1 MSRPA
6 HESGAV
12 IAVDQEVFVSDRVA
26 VLLRYA
32 IAYSTGL
39 AFRVECI
46 RGRPAT
52 DRATWLA
59 SPKTAELAP
68 ADDDTA
74 NGDPDQLRV
83 SVSDERG
90 PSNAEPDSAAADAN
104 SLIVEFWCDRGTR
117 SRTHHRGVLGTARC
131 GGNNEAH
138 RGARP
143 RRPAPDTLLLVSLA
157 LKGIRERWPNRSTY
171 PQLPG

>member
-104 SLIVEFWCDRGTR
+104 SLIVEFWCDRAPVVELTIAVSWAPHDVEGITRLTEEHVHAARLRTR
-117 SRTHHRGVLGTARC
+117 SF
-131 GGNNEAH
+131 
-138 RGARP
+138 
-143 RRPAPDTLLLVSLA
+143 
-157 LKGIRERWPNRSTY
+157 W
-171 PQLPG
+171 